1 MVLGRPRSCLSLLAL
16 SGVAAACAGDQ
27 DRPRVRVQTNL
38 VSPTS
43 LLSSAETLTIRVFEE
58 SAAVA
63 CDEATGLTDATA
75 DSPVLTTAELG
86 TSCDDGAAFC
96 GELSVAINASTRTFE
111 AVATKSD
118 GSKLAVGCTSAVI
131 DKAEVALDLTLK
143 RYLAPAKCGNGTIE
157 PTEQC
162 EAPGTASCSSSCQ
175 TTEFEISAPTAGGAA
190 RAVGDAYEPFF
201 LWPASQ
207 GSAGRFFAFYTDKS
221 SGLLDIGLR
230 VLSEKLA
237 PITSPPELT
246 SSSIFLPNDSAFPPT
261 ASPKNQS
268 TPAAARLGTTTYV
281 VFQDDATSG
290 VNGVDIH
297 LRSIDSSFVSAE
309 GAAPIGI
316 NGSGGAGEV
325 NVQSHP
331 QIAAGANG
339 KLFIAW
345 QNEGASGKI
354 YGRTL
359 TPTGNVLGNQQELS
373 SGTSNTSPTVCSTP
387 SGFLVAWQS
396 GADIKVRAVGADG
409 TPAGAAQTVND
420 LPSSTDAHPQIA
432 SLEDGRYAVTW
443 VSGTAGKGDIYVQRF
458 SDSGNRVANDQSAPV
473 NDVVTAGDQITPAI
487 ASMSALKGSYALTWL
502 DSSSGNV
509 RARWLGGSS
518 GYLFN
523 NVDGSSSEFAVT
535 KGSGRSR
542 KTPTV
547 VVGGAGPTI
556 LVGWQD
562 ASASGFGI
570 FGRTFP
576 LPSD

>member
-1 MVLGRPRSCLSLLAL
+1 MRIVRQRQVALFVL
-16 SGVAAACAGDQ
+16 SGVAAACAGDS
-27 DRPRVRVQTNL
+27 DRPHVRIQTNL
-38 VSPTS
+38 ISPKT
-43 LLSSAETLTIRVFEE
+43 LLSGAKTLTINVYD
-58 SAAVA
+58 AADA
-63 CDEATGLTDATA
+63 ITCDAKTGLSDATA
-75 DSPVLTTAELG
+75 DTPRVTSAELG
-86 TSCDDGAAFC
+86 TECDDGSAFC
-96 GELSVAINASTRTFE
+96 GELSVPIDSSTRTFE
-111 AVATKSD
+111 AIATRSD
-118 GSKLAVGCTSAVI
+118 GSPLAVGCVTAVI
-131 DKAEVALDLTLK
+131 DKADVSLNLTLK
-143 RYLAPAKCGNGTIE
+143 RFLTPAKCGNGTLE

-162 EAPGTASCSSSCQ
+162 EAPGTTLCSSSCQ
-175 TTEFEISAPTAGGAA
+175 TNEFEISAPIASGAA
-190 RAVGDAYEPFF
+190 RAAGDAYEPFF

-221 SGLLDIGLR
+221 SGLLDVGLR

-237 PITSPPELT
+237 PISSPSELT
-246 SSSIFLPNDSAFPPT
+246 SSSIFLPNDTAFPPT
-261 ASPKNQS
+261 ASAKNQS

-309 GAAPIGI
+309 GATPIGI

-373 SGTSNTSPTVCSTP
+373 SGTSNASPSVCATP

-396 GADIKVRAVGADG
+396 GADVKVRAVGADG

-420 LPSSTDAHPQIA
+420 LPSSSDAHPQIA
-432 SLEDGRYAVTW
+432 ALEDGRYAVVW
-443 VSGTAGKGDIYVQRF
+443 VSGTQGKGDIFVQRF
-458 SDSGNRVANDQSAPV
+458 SENGNRVAGDQSAAA
-473 NDVVTAGDQITPAI
+473 NDVVSTGDQVAPAI
-487 ASMSALKGSYALTWL
+487 ASMSALKGAYALAWL
-502 DSSSGNV
+502 DATSGNV
-509 RARWLGGSS
+509 RARLLGGSS

-523 NVDGSSSEFAVT
+523 NVDGSSSEFAVS
-535 KGSGRSR
+535 KGTGHTR

-547 VVGGAGPTI
+547 VVGGSTPTI
-556 LVGWQD
+556 LVGWED

-576 LPSD
+576 LPTE